1 MFPILCKV
9 RYETLHHTLKAKS
22 LWIQIAFSIV
32 VNWIVAP
39 LFMVRILVRFLL
51 DDLLTEDSAGIGVG
65 IPARSERAERG
76 LDYSGN
82 CAVHCNGRYQDY
94 QTDTRKTC

>member
-1 MFPILCKV
+1 MMFPILCKV

-39 LFMVRILVRFLL
+39 LFMVWILQISML
-51 DDLLTEDSAGIGVG
+51 GY
-65 IPARSERAERG
+65 
-76 LDYSGN
+76 DY
-82 CAVHCNGRYQDY
+82 
-94 QTDTRKTC
+94 